1 MVLTGRGKKAFI
13 PPLPGSQVSLCHW
26 QASPH
31 PKPFSVS
38 HKSKRQW
45 YFFPQVQHLQF
56 SPSLKKF
63 PVLPPAQ
70 PRSNVLSMTST
81 FLIVMLT
88 STTQLL
94 NVGQVPWLLWAS
106 AGMTPLPLHKGN
118 LLHNNDNCFSMHLC
132 NCETFES
139 GLVYTR
145 CKSGRK
151 KLITCGSVYLI
162 TPNPGLAI
170 SLLYFCFLFLNK
182 PAVKKCKKAEY
193 KTGLKWLLA
202 AHNDLNDLLRALFS
216 CPNKSQEIQN

>member
-151 KLITCGSVYLI
+151 KINHMWQCVLNHSQSWAGYF
-162 TPNPGLAI
+162 LA
-170 SLLYFCFLFLNK
+170 LFLFSF
-182 PAVKKCKKAEY
+182 
-193 KTGLKWLLA
+193 LK
-202 AHNDLNDLLRALFS
+202 
-216 CPNKSQEIQN
+216 